1 MDNLTNEQKDILG
14 EIGNISMSN
23 SATTLSM
30 MVNHQVDITAPNVQ
44 VIKRS
49 DALNDYEKTCIF
61 VQIHYIKGL
70 SGNNVFVL
78 KEKDVLTMTDLMM
91 GGSGEN
97 VQGELTD
104 LHLSAISEAMNQMM
118 GTASTSMAT
127 MLDIPVDISTP
138 ELNKIDVDS
147 VKNFEKMFES
157 ELDYLV
163 KVSFRMQVG
172 NLIDSTMVQ
181 LYPVSFAVEMC
192 EKFKQKKDE
201 QV

>member
-14 EIGNISMSN
+14 EIGNISMGN

>member
-1 MDNLTNEQKDILG
+1 MDNLSIEQKDILG
-14 EIGNISMSN
+14 EIGNISMGN

>member
-1 MDNLTNEQKDILG
+1 MDNLSNEQKDILG
-14 EIGNISMSN
+14 EIGNISMGN

-181 LYPVSFAVEMC
+181 LYPVSFAIEMC

>member
-1 MDNLTNEQKDILG
+1 MDNLSIEQKDILG
-14 EIGNISMSN
+14 EIGNISMGN

-97 VQGELTD
+97 VQGDLTD